1 MGSSQQVKTFEWPA
15 EELSEVLLQLP
26 YSSSIAIE
34 NSTAN
39 TVQLTYTTEGEYRQA
54 LQLQHQ
60 ISNAQLQIREQGM
73 PSFEFHN
80 DKLSAH
86 KVLAATVHL
95 RVPQQLSLKLQLE
108 EGQLKASG
116 QYQHFRLVQK
126 KGRCELVSWT
136 TAGRL
141 RTDAVA
147 VVLVAPK
154 VSIQLKQKG
163 QQQQLFCATAGGSL
177 LQIEAQSGTVNC
189 VPQ

>member
-15 EELSEVLLQLP
+15 EELSGVFLQLP
-26 YSSSIAIE
+26 YSSSVAIE
-34 NSTAN
+34 NSKAN

-60 ISNAQLQIREQGM
+60 ISNAQLQIREQRM

-95 RVPQQLSLKLQLE
+95 QLPQQMALQLQLE

-116 QYQHFRLVQK
+116 QYQHFELVQK
-126 KGRCELVSWT
+126 KGHCELVSWT

-163 QQQQLFCATAGGSL
+163 EQQLTCTTAGGPL
-177 LQIEAQSGTVNC
+177 LQIQAQSGTVNC

>member
-1 MGSSQQVKTFEWPA
+1 MKTFEWPA

-39 TVQLTYTTEGEYRQA
+39 TVQLIYTTEGEYRQA

-60 ISNAQLQIREQGM
+60 ISNTQLQIREQGM

-95 RVPQQLSLKLQLE
+95 RVPQQLAIQLQLD

-116 QYQHFRLVQK
+116 QYQRFEVAQK
-126 KGRCELVSWT
+126 KGRCELMLWT

-141 RTDAVA
+141 HTDAVA

-154 VSIQLKQKG
+154 VNIQLKHNGKE
-163 QQQQLFCATAGGSL
+163 QQLFCNNAAGSL